1 MTFLGFTWY
10 YIIVFLLV
18 LSVLVYVHEFGHYWV
33 ARRNGVRVEVFSIG
47 FGPEIWGRHDRA
59 GTRWKVCLVPLGGYV
74 KMYGESLHPEEDAE
88 DARPMTPDEKNVSF
102 IHKRLGQ
109 RAAIVA
115 AGPIANFLFAIVAFA
130 VVYTA
135 FGNPTPLAVV
145 GEVMPGSAAEAAAFK
160 SGDRILAIDSEPV
173 TMFEDV
179 RRIVSARPEIPLRFR
194 IQRDGADSILVA
206 TPRLNAVAD
215 SAAPAPRVGI
225 LGIKPNP
232 DWVEYKRENPLTALW
247 MGTERTAFM
256 TGQILSYLGQLIS
269 GHQNARDLGGPI
281 RIAQMS
287 GDVAQESGPSGLIL
301 FMAML
306 SINLG
311 LINLFPIPML
321 DGGHLL
327 YYAAEAV
334 RGRPLSLRAQE
345 YGFRVGVALVF
356 FLMVF
361 ATWNDLTSDRVVESL
376 KSLLR
381 LIT

>member
-10 YIIVFLLV
+10 YIVLFLVV

-47 FGPEIWGRHDRA
+47 FGPEIWGRNDRF
-59 GTRWKVCLVPLGGYV
+59 GTRWKVCLIPLGGYV
-74 KMYGESLHPEEDAE
+74 KMFGESMHPEEDAE
-88 DARPMTPDEKNVSF
+88 EARPMTPEEKKVSF
-102 IHKRLGQ
+102 VHKRLGQ

-130 VVYTA
+130 LVYSA
-135 FGNPTPLAVV
+135 FGNPVPLAVV
-145 GEVMPGSAAEAAAFK
+145 GGVMPDSAAEAAAFK
-160 SGDRILAIDSEPV
+160 SGDRILAIDSIAV
-173 TMFEDV
+173 TTFEDV
-179 RRIVSARPEIPLRFR
+179 RRVVSARPEMPLRFR
-194 IQRDGADSILVA
+194 IERDGAETILVA
-206 TPRLNAVAD
+206 TPRLNPIAD
-215 SAAPAPRVGI
+215 SAATPRVGV
-225 LGIKPNP
+225 LGIRPNP

-256 TGQILSYLGQLIS
+256 TGQILSYLGQLFS
-269 GHQNARDLGGPI
+269 GRQDARDLGGPI

-287 GDVAQESGPSGLIL
+287 GDVAQEAGLSGVIL

-327 YYAAEAV
+327 YYAAEAA

-361 ATWNDLTSDRVVESL
+361 ATWNDLTSDRVIDSI
-376 KSLLR
+376 KSLIR